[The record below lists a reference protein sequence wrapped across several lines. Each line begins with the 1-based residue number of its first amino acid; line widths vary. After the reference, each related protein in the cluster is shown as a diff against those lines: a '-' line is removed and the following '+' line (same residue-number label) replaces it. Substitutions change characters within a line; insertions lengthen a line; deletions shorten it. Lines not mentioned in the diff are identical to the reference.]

1 MESELKSEVAE
12 NSDGATGTSAEV
24 DGHQGRLDELQKQR
38 EIIKQGGG
46 PKRIEAQHQ
55 KGKLTA
61 RERLVQLLD
70 EGSFQE
76 IGPFIT
82 HRHSDFGMADKK
94 HPGDSVVTGFGKIN
108 GRTVCLF
115 AQDFTLLGGSFGEVQ
130 GQKVAKA
137 MDLAIEAGVPFIG
150 LNDSGGARIQEGVY
164 SLGAYAEVFW
174 RNTQASGVIPQISVI
189 LGPCAGGAV
198 YSPGLT
204 DFIFMTNETSHMFIT
219 GPQVIKTVTG
229 EEVDFETLGGAIAH
243 SSNSGVAH
251 FVGANEENTLGLVR
265 KLLSYLPPNNA
276 EPAPAL
282 EPEDEPWRM
291 DPELN
296 TLVPTDPNE
305 GYDMRTVIDKVFDL
319 DSFFEVHQNFAP
331 NALVGFA
338 RLHGQVVGV
347 SANQPLALAGVIDIN
362 ASDKIARFVRF
373 CDAFN
378 IPIIT
383 LVDTP
388 GFMPG
393 VAQEHGGIIRHGA
406 KIIYA
411 YSEATVPKITVNVR
425 KGYGGAYIVMGSKF
439 LRADIVYA
447 WPTTEIA
454 VMGAEGAVNILYGKR
469 LKDVDDPETERA
481 RLVQEYRDKFS
492 TPYTSAA
499 AGYVDD
505 ILIPAETRPRLVA
518 ALELLRNK
526 QATLPPKKHGN
537 LPL

>member
-1 MESELKSEVAE
+1 MDSDVKAQENQGPKSHEQLIEELKEK
-12 NSDGATGTSAEV
+12 
-24 DGHQGRLDELQKQR
+24 RK
-38 EIIKQGGG
+38 EIRAGGG
-46 PKRIEAQHQ
+46 PKRIEAQHS
-55 KGKLTA
+55 KGKMTA
-61 RERLVQLLD
+61 RERLNLLLD
-70 EGSFQE
+70 EGTFEE
-76 IGPFIT
+76 ILPFMT
-82 HRHSDFGMADKK
+82 HRHSDFGMDKK
-94 HPGDSVVTGFGKIN
+94 RHPGDAVVTGFGKIN
-108 GRTVCLF
+108 GRMVCI
-115 AQDFTLLGGSFGEVQ
+115 ASQDFTILGGSFGEVQ

-137 MDLAIEAGVPFIG
+137 MDLALEAGVPFIAI
-150 LNDSGGARIQEGVY
+150 NDSGGARIQEGVY
-164 SLGAYAEVFW
+164 SLGAYAELFW
-174 RNTQASGVIPQISVI
+174 RNTQASGVIPQLSVI

-204 DFIFMTNETSHMFIT
+204 DFIFMADQTSHMFIT

-229 EEVDFETLGGAIAH
+229 EEVDFETLGGAAAH
-243 SSNSGVAH
+243 SSRSGVAH
-251 FVGANEENTLGLVR
+251 FVGANEEATLQLVR
-265 KLLSYLPPNNA
+265 KLLDYLPANNA
-276 EPAPAL
+276 EPAPAI
-282 EPEDEPWRM
+282 PPADDPWRM

-296 TLVPTDPNE
+296 TIVPTDPNA
-305 GYDMRTVIDKVFDL
+305 GYDMKVIIHKLFDL
-319 DSFFEVHQNFAP
+319 GSFFEVHQNFAQ
-331 NALVGFA
+331 NAIVGFA

-347 SANQPLALAGVIDIN
+347 VAQQPMVMAGVIDID

-383 LVDTP
+383 LADTP

-393 VAQEHGGIIRHGA
+393 VMQEHGGIIRHGA

-411 YSEATVPKITVNVR
+411 YSEATVPKITVNIR
-425 KGYGGAYIVMGSKF
+425 KGYGGAYIVMGSKY

-454 VMGAEGAVNILYGKR
+454 VMGAEGAVNILYGKQ
-469 LKDVDDPETERA
+469 LKNAENPEEERA

-505 ILIPAETRPRLVA
+505 ILIPEETRPRLIA
-518 ALELLRNK
+518 ALELLKNK

-537 LPL
+537 IPL